1 MAKAIKQRELNL
13 LIALDKSSTTKGISG
28 HKILTIITAILVV
41 ILLASLAVLF
51 SLTMAELSDRRDALV
66 LYLND
71 SATQTAYDK
80 AQQAEKRAMTMQAQA
95 DALTQ
100 SMANLA
106 TYPTL
111 AGDGLRQVF
120 EIAGDH
126 VELSNI
132 AYDGSTG
139 ILTFSAICESPT
151 RVPVF
156 MAQLR
161 MCDIFSDVNYMG
173 YAGNILTIPGTPTI
187 NEDGTVSSNDIV
199 SKKFNFNV
207 QCLVKAPE
215 AAEDGTQD
223 AKAGDGNE

>member
-1 MAKAIKQRELNL
+1 MAKTIKQRELNL
-13 LIALDKSSTTKGISG
+13 LIALDKSKAKKGMSG
-28 HKILTIITAILVV
+28 HQILTIVAAILVV

-51 SLTMAELSDRRDALV
+51 SLKMAELSDRRDELA

-80 AQQAEKRAMTMQAQA
+80 AQQAEQRAMAMQAQA

-106 TYPTL
+106 TYPNL
-111 AGDGLRQVF
+111 AGGGLRQVF
-120 EIAGDH
+120 EIAGDN

-139 ILTFSAICESPT
+139 ILTFAATCDSPT

-161 MCDIFSDVNYMG
+161 MCDIFSDVNYVG
-173 YAGNILTIPGTPTI
+173 YAGDILTIPGTPTI
-187 NEDGTVSSNDIV
+187 NEDGTVSSNNIV
-199 SKKFNFNV
+199 SKKFDFNV

-215 AAEDGTQD
+215 PAEDGTQD